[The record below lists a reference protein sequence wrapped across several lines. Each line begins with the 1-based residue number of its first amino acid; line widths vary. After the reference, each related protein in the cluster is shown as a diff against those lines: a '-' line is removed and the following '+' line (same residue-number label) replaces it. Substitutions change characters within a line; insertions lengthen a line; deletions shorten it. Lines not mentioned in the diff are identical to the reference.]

1 MMRSNLNLDS
11 IKRSLSGLSESIK
24 TAKTNSDQ
32 ISENVT
38 KRNEAKRESLSMS
51 SKLFARRRDNMRRR
65 EKEDL
70 IEAGGVM
77 GAFKARTRAIRN
89 QTKGFLGRILDFLAT
104 VLIGW
109 VVLNLPKII
118 KLAQGVMKRL
128 KKFFDVIGGF
138 VTGTIDFFTGLGVRF
153 SEMSELVSKFD
164 FENVKNQ
171 IEKFMRKVQD
181 AFTKITITT
190 IRDVRNFSDKSD
202 KELADELGIRDLY
215 DQLIKNNTED
225 DASGDGSGDGAED
238 TQQEDDESGDDLDKE
253 KLIMDGIEMLK
264 QQQDGKLTDKQQN
277 LLDEKNYKELDKE
290 LSKNGIILLIDRD
303 NGFISYLPYENKKD
317 PGLQYRGNEDLFREQ
332 NVFPYERNS
341 DGYTDIFDPSTTSS
355 DQNSDV
361 NKLPPGSITPPN
373 KNKLDLTEENND
385 KDIIIDLPPSGDFK
399 SVEELLKYLNQ
410 SAGINPST
418 NTDINNNDAISKK
431 NFNDAQY
438 NSIP

>member
-1 MMRSNLNLDS
+1 MRSNLNLDS

-32 ISENVT
+32 ISESVT
-38 KRNEAKRESLSMS
+38 KRNAAKRESLSMS

-65 EKEDL
+65 DKEDL

-77 GAFKARTRAIRN
+77 GAFKARARAVRT

-109 VVLNLPKII
+109 AVLNLPKII
-118 KLAQGVMKRL
+118 KLAEGVMKRL
-128 KKFFDVIGGF
+128 KKFFDVVSGF
-138 VTGTIDFFTGLGVRF
+138 VTSTVDFFTGLGVRF
-153 SEMSELVSKFD
+153 SEMQELVSKFD
-164 FENVKNQ
+164 FVNVKNQ

-190 IRDVRNFSDKSD
+190 IKDIRNFLDKSD

-215 DQLIKNNTED
+215 DQLMESNTED
-225 DASGDGSGDGAED
+225 DASGDGSSDGTED
-238 TQQEDDESGDDLDKE
+238 TQEEDDGSGDDLDKE

-264 QQQDGKLTDKQQN
+264 QQQDGKLTDKQQQ

-290 LSKNGIILLIDRD
+290 LSKNGIILLIDKD

-317 PGLQYRGNEDLFREQ
+317 RGLQYKGNEELFREQ

-341 DGYTDIFDPSTTSS
+341 DGYTDIFDPTKTSS
-355 DQNSDV
+355 DQNL
-361 NKLPPGSITPPN
+361 NGNLPPGSITPPAK
-373 KNKLDLTEENND
+373 KNIDLTNEEADDN
-385 KDIIIDLPPSGDFK
+385 IIIDVPEDGFETK
-399 SVEELLKYLNQ
+399 SNLIDSLNKA
-410 SAGINPST
+410 AGIPS
-418 NTDINNNDAISKK
+418 DDGINNNNLTIK
-431 NFNDAQY
+431 NFNDAMY

>member
-1 MMRSNLNLDS
+1 MRSNLNLDS

-32 ISENVT
+32 ISESVT
-38 KRNEAKRESLSMS
+38 KRNAAKRESLSMS

-65 EKEDL
+65 DKEDL

-77 GAFKARTRAIRN
+77 GAFKARARAVRN

-109 VVLNLPKII
+109 AVLNLPKII
-118 KLAQGVMKRL
+118 KLAEGVMKRL
-128 KKFFDVIGGF
+128 KKFFDIVSGF
-138 VTGTIDFFTGLGVRF
+138 VTSTVDFFTGLGVRF
-153 SEMSELVSKFD
+153 SEMQELVSKFD
-164 FENVKNQ
+164 FVNVKNQ

-190 IRDVRNFSDKSD
+190 IKDIRNFLDKSD

-215 DQLIKNNTED
+215 DQLMESNTED
-225 DASGDGSGDGAED
+225 DASGDGSSDGTED
-238 TQQEDDESGDDLDKE
+238 TQEEDDGSGDDLDKE

-264 QQQDGKLTDKQQN
+264 QQQDGKLTDKQQQ

-290 LSKNGIILLIDRD
+290 LSKNGIILLIDKD

-317 PGLQYRGNEDLFREQ
+317 RGLQYKGNEELFREQ
-332 NVFPYERNS
+332 NVFPYERDS
-341 DGYTDIFDPSTTSS
+341 DGYTDIFDPTKTSS
-355 DQNSDV
+355 NQNLNGD
-361 NKLPPGSITPPN
+361 NLPPGSITPPG
-373 KNKLDLTEENND
+373 KKKIDLTNEDGDDN
-385 KDIIIDLPPSGDFK
+385 IVIDVPEDGFDTQGDLID
-399 SVEELLKYLNQ
+399 SLNR
-410 SAGINPST
+410 SAGIPS
-418 NTDINNNDAISKK
+418 DDGINNNNLTNK
-431 NFNDAQY
+431 NFNDAMY

>member
-1 MMRSNLNLDS
+1 MRSNLNLDS

-32 ISENVT
+32 ISVSVT
-38 KRNEAKRESLSMS
+38 KRNAAKRESLSMS

-65 EKEDL
+65 DKEDL

-77 GAFKARTRAIRN
+77 GAFKARARAVRN

-109 VVLNLPKII
+109 AVLNLPKII
-118 KLAQGVMKRL
+118 KLAEGVMKRL
-128 KKFFDVIGGF
+128 KKFFDVVSGF
-138 VTGTIDFFTGLGVRF
+138 VTSTVDFFTGLGVRF
-153 SEMSELVSKFD
+153 SEMKELVSKFD
-164 FENVKNQ
+164 FVNVKNQ

-190 IRDVRNFSDKSD
+190 IKDIRNFLDKSD

-215 DQLIKNNTED
+215 DQLMESNTED
-225 DASGDGSGDGAED
+225 DASGDGSSDGTEN
-238 TQQEDDESGDDLDKE
+238 TQEEDDESGDDLDKE

-303 NGFISYLPYENKKD
+303 NGFISYLPYENRKD
-317 PGLQYRGNEDLFREQ
+317 PGLQYKGNEELFREQ

-341 DGYTDIFDPSTTSS
+341 DGYTDIFDPTKTSS
-355 DQNSDV
+355 DQNSKDNV
-361 NKLPPGSITPPN
+361 LPPGSITPPAET
-373 KNKLDLTEENND
+373 KPDLDTDTESN
-385 KDIIIDLPPSGDFK
+385 DIIIDIPPSDSIDSLIDSMNK
-399 SVEELLKYLNQ
+399 A
-410 SAGINPST
+410 AGIPS
-418 NTDINNNDAISKK
+418 NDGINNNNLTIK
-431 NFNDAQY
+431 NFNDAMY

>member
-1 MMRSNLNLDS
+1 MRSNLNLDS

-32 ISENVT
+32 ISESVT
-38 KRNEAKRESLSMS
+38 KRNAAKRESLSMS

-65 EKEDL
+65 DKEDL
-70 IEAGGVM
+70 IESGGVM
-77 GAFKARTRAIRN
+77 GAFKARARAVRN

-109 VVLNLPKII
+109 AVLNLPKII
-118 KLAQGVMKRL
+118 KLAEGVMKRL
-128 KKFFDVIGGF
+128 KKFFDIVSGF
-138 VTGTIDFFTGLGVRF
+138 VTSTVDFFTGLGVRF
-153 SEMSELVSKFD
+153 SEMQELVSKFD
-164 FENVKNQ
+164 FVNVKNQ

-190 IRDVRNFSDKSD
+190 IKDIRNFLDKSD

-215 DQLIKNNTED
+215 DQLMESNTED
-225 DASGDGSGDGAED
+225 DASGDGSSDGTED
-238 TQQEDDESGDDLDKE
+238 TQEEDDGSGDDLDKE

-264 QQQDGKLTDKQQN
+264 QQQDGKLTDKQQQ

-290 LSKNGIILLIDRD
+290 LSKNGIILLIDKD

-317 PGLQYRGNEDLFREQ
+317 RGLQYKGNEELFREQ

-341 DGYTDIFDPSTTSS
+341 DGYTDIFDPTKTSS
-355 DQNSDV
+355 DQNL
-361 NKLPPGSITPPN
+361 NGNLPPGSITPPAK
-373 KNKLDLTEENND
+373 KNIDLTNEEADDN
-385 KDIIIDLPPSGDFK
+385 IIIDVPEDGFETK
-399 SVEELLKYLNQ
+399 SDLIDSLNKA
-410 SAGINPST
+410 AGIPS
-418 NTDINNNDAISKK
+418 DDGINNNNLTIK
-431 NFNDAQY
+431 NFNDAMY

>member
-1 MMRSNLNLDS
+1 MRSNLNLDS

-32 ISENVT
+32 ISESVT
-38 KRNEAKRESLSMS
+38 KRNAAKRESLSMS

-77 GAFKARTRAIRN
+77 GAFKARARAVRN

-109 VVLNLPKII
+109 AVLNLPKII
-118 KLAQGVMKRL
+118 KLAEGVMKRL
-128 KKFFDVIGGF
+128 KKFFDVVSGF
-138 VTGTIDFFTGLGVRF
+138 VTSTVDFFTGLGVRF
-153 SEMSELVSKFD
+153 SEMQELVSKFD
-164 FENVKNQ
+164 FVNVKNQ

-190 IRDVRNFSDKSD
+190 IKDIRNFLDKSD

-215 DQLIKNNTED
+215 DQLMESNAED
-225 DASGDGSGDGAED
+225 DASGDGSSDGTED
-238 TQQEDDESGDDLDKE
+238 TQEEDDESGDDLDKE

-264 QQQDGKLTDKQQN
+264 QQQDGKLTDKQQQ

-290 LSKNGIILLIDRD
+290 LSKNGIILLIDKD

-317 PGLQYRGNEDLFREQ
+317 PGLQYKGNEELFREQ

-341 DGYTDIFDPSTTSS
+341 DGYTDIFDPTKTSS
-355 DQNSDV
+355 NQNL
-361 NKLPPGSITPPN
+361 NGNLPPGSITPPAK
-373 KNKLDLTEENND
+373 KNIDLTNEEADDN
-385 KDIIIDLPPSGDFK
+385 IIIDVPEDGFETK
-399 SVEELLKYLNQ
+399 SNLIDSLNKA
-410 SAGINPST
+410 AGIPS
-418 NTDINNNDAISKK
+418 DDGINNNNLTIK
-431 NFNDAQY
+431 NFNDAMY

>member
-32 ISENVT
+32 ISESVT
-38 KRNEAKRESLSMS
+38 KRNAAKRESLSMS

-77 GAFKARTRAIRN
+77 GAFKARARAVRN

-109 VVLNLPKII
+109 AVLNLPKII
-118 KLAQGVMKRL
+118 KLAEGVMKRL
-128 KKFFDVIGGF
+128 KKFFDVVSGF
-138 VTGTIDFFTGLGVRF
+138 VTSTVDFFTGLGVRF
-153 SEMSELVSKFD
+153 SEMQELVSKFD
-164 FENVKNQ
+164 FVNVKNQ

-190 IRDVRNFSDKSD
+190 IKDIRNFLDKSD

-215 DQLIKNNTED
+215 DQLMESNTED
-225 DASGDGSGDGAED
+225 DASGDGSSDGTED
-238 TQQEDDESGDDLDKE
+238 TQEEDDESGDDLDKE

-264 QQQDGKLTDKQQN
+264 QQQDGKLTDKQQQ

-290 LSKNGIILLIDRD
+290 LSKNGIILLIDKD

-317 PGLQYRGNEDLFREQ
+317 PGLQYKGNEELFREQ

-341 DGYTDIFDPSTTSS
+341 DGYTDIFDPTKTSS
-355 DQNSDV
+355 NQNL
-361 NKLPPGSITPPN
+361 NGNLPPGSITPPAK
-373 KNKLDLTEENND
+373 KNIDLTNEEADDN
-385 KDIIIDLPPSGDFK
+385 IIIDVPEDGFETK
-399 SVEELLKYLNQ
+399 SNLIDSLNKA
-410 SAGINPST
+410 AGIPS
-418 NTDINNNDAISKK
+418 DDGINNNNLTIK
-431 NFNDAQY
+431 NFNDAMY

>member
-1 MMRSNLNLDS
+1 MRSNLNLDS

-32 ISENVT
+32 ISESVT
-38 KRNEAKRESLSMS
+38 KRNAAKRESLSMS

-65 EKEDL
+65 DKEDL

-77 GAFKARTRAIRN
+77 GAFKARARAVRN

-109 VVLNLPKII
+109 AVLNLPKII
-118 KLAQGVMKRL
+118 KLAEGVMRRL
-128 KKFFDVIGGF
+128 SKFFDIVGGF
-138 VTGTIDFFTGLGVRF
+138 VTSTLDFFTGLGVRF
-153 SEMSELVSKFD
+153 SEMKELVSKFD
-164 FENVKNQ
+164 FVNVKNQ

-181 AFTKITITT
+181 AFTKITLTT
-190 IRDVRNFSDKSD
+190 IRDIRNFLDKSD
-202 KELADELGIRDLY
+202 AQLADELGIKDLY
-215 DQLIKNNTED
+215 DQLMESNTKD
-225 DASGDGSGDGAED
+225 DASGDGSSDGTED
-238 TQQEDDESGDDLDKE
+238 TQEEDDESGDDLDKE

-264 QQQDGKLTDKQQN
+264 QQQDGKLTDKQQQ

-317 PGLQYRGNEDLFREQ
+317 PGLQYKGNEELFREQ

-341 DGYTDIFDPSTTSS
+341 DGYTDIFDPTKTSS
-355 DQNSDV
+355 NQNS
-361 NKLPPGSITPPN
+361 NGNLPPGSITPPS
-373 KNKLDLTEENND
+373 KKKIDLTTDEGDDN
-385 KDIIIDLPPSGDFK
+385 IVIDVPEDGFSTQGDLID
-399 SVEELLKYLNQ
+399 SLNK
-410 SAGINPST
+410 SAGIPP
-418 NTDINNNDAISKK
+418 DGGINNNNLTNK
-431 NFNDAQY
+431 NFNDAMY

>member
-1 MMRSNLNLDS
+1 MRSNLNLDS

-32 ISENVT
+32 ISESVT
-38 KRNEAKRESLSMS
+38 KRNAAKRESLSMS

-65 EKEDL
+65 DKEDL

-77 GAFKARTRAIRN
+77 GAFKARARAVRN

-109 VVLNLPKII
+109 AVLNLPKII
-118 KLAQGVMKRL
+118 KLAEGVMKRL
-128 KKFFDVIGGF
+128 SKFFDIVGGF
-138 VTGTIDFFTGLGVRF
+138 VTSTVDFFTGLGVRF
-153 SEMSELVSKFD
+153 SEMKELVSKFD
-164 FENVKNQ
+164 FVNVKNQ

-190 IRDVRNFSDKSD
+190 IRDIRNFLDKSD
-202 KELADELGIRDLY
+202 AQLADELGIKDLY
-215 DQLIKNNTED
+215 DQLMESNTED
-225 DASGDGSGDGAED
+225 DASGDGSSDGTED
-238 TQQEDDESGDDLDKE
+238 TQEEDDGSGDDLDKE

-264 QQQDGKLTDKQQN
+264 QQQDGKLTDKQQQ

-290 LSKNGIILLIDRD
+290 LSKNGIILLIDKD

-317 PGLQYRGNEDLFREQ
+317 PGLQYKGNEDLFREQ

-341 DGYTDIFDPSTTSS
+341 DGYTDIFDPTKTSS
-355 DQNSDV
+355 NQNLNGD
-361 NKLPPGSITPPN
+361 NLPPGSITPPAK
-373 KNKLDLTEENND
+373 KNIDLTNEEGD
-385 KDIIIDLPPSGDFK
+385 DDIVIDVPEDGFDTKDNLIDS
-399 SVEELLKYLNQ
+399 LNRA
-410 SAGINPST
+410 AGIPS
-418 NTDINNNDAISKK
+418 DDGINNNNLTNK
-431 NFNDAQY
+431 NFNDAMY

>member
-32 ISENVT
+32 ISESVT
-38 KRNEAKRESLSMS
+38 KRNAAKRESLSMS

-65 EKEDL
+65 DKEDL
-70 IEAGGVM
+70 IESGGVM
-77 GAFKARTRAIRN
+77 GAFKARARAVRN

-109 VVLNLPKII
+109 AVLNLPKII
-118 KLAQGVMKRL
+118 KLAEGVMKRL
-128 KKFFDVIGGF
+128 KKFFDIVSGF
-138 VTGTIDFFTGLGVRF
+138 LTSTVDFFTGLGV
-153 SEMSELVSKFD
+153 SCAEMPELVSKFD
-164 FENVKNQ
+164 FVNVKNQ

-190 IRDVRNFSDKSD
+190 IKDIRNFLDKSD

-215 DQLIKNNTED
+215 DQMMEGNTKDDIED
-225 DASGDGSGDGAED
+225 SGEGSED
-238 TQQEDDESGDDLDKE
+238 TQEEDDESNDDLDKE

-264 QQQDGKLTDKQQN
+264 QQQDGKLTDKQQQ

-290 LSKNGIILLIDRD
+290 LSKNGIILLIDKD

-317 PGLQYRGNEDLFREQ
+317 RGLQYKGNEELFREQ

-341 DGYTDIFDPSTTSS
+341 DGYTDIFEPTKTSS
-355 DQNSDV
+355 DQNL
-361 NKLPPGSITPPN
+361 NGNLPPGSITPPAK
-373 KNKLDLTEENND
+373 KNIDLTNEEADDN
-385 KDIIIDLPPSGDFK
+385 IIIDVPEDGFETK
-399 SVEELLKYLNQ
+399 SDLIDSLNKA
-410 SAGINPST
+410 AGIPS
-418 NTDINNNDAISKK
+418 DDGINNNNLTNK
-431 NFNDAQY
+431 NFNDAMY

>member
-32 ISENVT
+32 ISDSVT
-38 KRNEAKRESLSMS
+38 KRNEVKRESLSMS

-77 GAFKARTRAIRN
+77 GAFKARARAVRN

-118 KLAQGVMKRL
+118 KLAEGVMKRL

-138 VTGTIDFFTGLGVRF
+138 VTGTIDFFTGLRVRF

-215 DQLIKNNTED
+215 DQLMESNTKD
-225 DASGDGSGDGAED
+225 DIESNSEGSED
-238 TQQEDDESGDDLDKE
+238 TQEDDDEDDLDKE

-317 PGLQYRGNEDLFREQ
+317 PGLQYRGNEELFREQ

-355 DQNSDV
+355 DQNS
-361 NKLPPGSITPPN
+361 NNNIIPPGSITPPG
-373 KNKLDLTEENND
+373 KKKIDLDNED
-385 KDIIIDLPPSGDFK
+385 KGKDIIIDLPPSGDFK
-399 SVEELLKYLNQ
+399 TTEELLKFLNQ
-410 SAGINPST
+410 SAGINPSA